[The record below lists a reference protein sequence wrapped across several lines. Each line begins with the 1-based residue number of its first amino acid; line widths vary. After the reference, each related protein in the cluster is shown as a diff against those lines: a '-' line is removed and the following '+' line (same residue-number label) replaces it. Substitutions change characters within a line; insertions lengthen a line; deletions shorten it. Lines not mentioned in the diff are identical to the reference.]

1 MYCLIKTRQVC
12 KSSMPSPNFTLINRS
27 LWKPSFKTSCFK
39 IISEQVAL
47 MPASVGA
54 VLKTGS
60 AEVSPATSQRKSQ
73 ATARPA
79 TAAVARTP
87 ETRTWEECSGTKCG
101 RENLHKPCSAP
112 RARCHRVSDLN
123 GRLPPRTPAVPLLLG
138 SREPRPAKVPASRQA
153 MAPPPRR
160 PRPRP
165 AGWGRGEEQR
175 KRRDMRP
182 GCCFGNLLVVSAR
195 PGFPHV
201 VQLVG

>member
-1 MYCLIKTRQVC
+1 MKHLCNRGKERTPDLSLLPTR
-12 KSSMPSPNFTLINRS
+12 S
-27 LWKPSFKTSCFK
+27 
-39 IISEQVAL
+39 AL
-47 MPASVGA
+47 NPAPHPEAPPLHLPASVGA

-112 RARCHRVSDLN
+112 RARCHRVSDLS
-123 GRLPPRTPAVPLLLG
+123 GRLAPRTPAVPLWLG